1 MLTYDHRYTETF
13 KVNFLSVGVGFDVVD
28 WGSVVSWGWSWVVW
42 LSFWVYWGS
51 FVFDISDE
59 SVVVVSGVGDSLDT
73 SVGKVDLVRSR
84 GYLAIR
90 GFLGVEV
97 SLGVVISNSVLE
109 SEWGWGVF
117 FFVVNWGMI
126 RCWSWSMIRSW
137 SWSVVWSWGSWHSS
151 GGTEESEEGDEGV
164 HDDSVLNVVGSKW
177 N

>member
-1 MLTYDHRYTETF
+1 M
-13 KVNFLSVGVGFDVVD
+13 NFDD
-28 WGSVVSWGWSWVVW
+28 WGSVVSWSWGMVWGWVGSWVVW
-42 LSFWVYWGS
+42 LSFWVDWGT

-73 SVGKVDLVRSR
+73 SVGKVDLVRSS

-117 FFVVNWGMI
+117 FWGMI
-126 RCWSWSMIRSW
+126 RSWSWSMIRCW
-137 SWSVVWSWGSWHSS
+137 SWSVVWSWVNWGSWGSSS
-151 GGTEESEEGDEGV
+151 GSDES
-164 HDDSVLNVVGSKW
+164 
-177 N
+177 

>member
-1 MLTYDHRYTETF
+1 MLTYDHRYTEIF
-13 KVNFLSVGVGFDVVD
+13 MGNFLSVWVGLDVVD

-42 LSFWVYWGS
+42 LSFWVDWGT

-97 SLGVVISNSVLE
+97 SLGVVIGNSVLE

-117 FFVVNWGMI
+117 FWVSWGMI
-126 RCWSWSMIRSW
+126 RCWSWSMIRCW
-137 SWSVVWSWGSWHSS
+137 SWFVAVGWSWGWGFVSCGNSS
-151 GGTEESEEGDEGV
+151 DGGKGYD
-164 HDDSVLNVVGSKW
+164 L
-177 N
+177 